1 MPESN
6 LPVRAAPLAPSAK
19 SLAWA
24 GVGVLTGLMRAG
36 ALLSGR
42 GRRVDT
48 IIYKADRLGDW
59 LLAEPTIDRIVESVR
74 AAGGE
79 VVVWVA
85 TESNAFRQWRRPS
98 YAVEEFDLEPSGLL
112 AKLRRAWRISRLL
125 ATYKA
130 RRLVCLRH
138 KQEPVR
144 DFVLSRV
151 LAPEIHAL
159 SSVSRQ
165 GTLAEVPHE
174 ITRHG
179 YILAGLGLVPV
190 STADLLPRLAVRAH
204 PTSARAVIAPFS
216 SMVMKD
222 WHDDAWCEVGAYLL
236 GRGLQVEIWVG
247 PGQIGRARALGGA
260 IAERSGRTAAV
271 RSGGI
276 AELAEAVSDAAVVLS
291 VDTFAAH
298 LASAYDTPMVGLL
311 GGGHFGDFAPWQR
324 SSRQRWV
331 THPLP
336 CFNCGWHC
344 SRQRVECL
352 LDVTHLTVVDKVES
366 VLRADLAEPP
376 STAADQKPSIRQ

>member
-1 MPESN
+1 M
-6 LPVRAAPLAPSAK
+6 
-19 SLAWA
+19 AWLLRL
-24 GVGVLTGLMRAG
+24 GV
-36 ALLSGR
+36 LLSGR
-42 GRRVDT
+42 GRGVDT

-59 LLAEPTIDRIVESVR
+59 LLAEPTIDRIVGSVR

-79 VVVWVA
+79 AVVWVA
-85 TESNAFRQWRRPS
+85 TESNAFRQWRRPA
-98 YAVEEFDLEPSGLL
+98 YEVEAFDLEPAGLL
-112 AKLRRAWRISRLL
+112 AKLRRAWCVARLL

-138 KQEPVR
+138 MQEPVR

-179 YILAGLGLVPV
+179 HILAGLGIAP
-190 STADLLPRLAVRAH
+190 SRMADLLPRLGLRTH
-204 PTSARAVIAPFS
+204 PASAKAIIAPYS

-222 WHDDAWCEVGAYLL
+222 WRDDAWCEVGAYLL

-336 CFNCGWHC
+336 CFNCEWQC

-352 LDVTHLTVVDKVES
+352 LDIAHLAVVNKVES
-366 VLRADLAEPP
+366 VLRADLVEPR
-376 STAADQKPSIRQ
+376 STAADQEPSIRQ